1 MTIEE
6 MEMADLFNR
15 HELEKMA
22 GCLPGE
28 PEDEELSLYTAC
40 VPHGTLSAIN
50 DTSELDEQRRMI
62 SVT

>member
-1 MTIEE
+1 
-6 MEMADLFNR
+6 MADLFNR